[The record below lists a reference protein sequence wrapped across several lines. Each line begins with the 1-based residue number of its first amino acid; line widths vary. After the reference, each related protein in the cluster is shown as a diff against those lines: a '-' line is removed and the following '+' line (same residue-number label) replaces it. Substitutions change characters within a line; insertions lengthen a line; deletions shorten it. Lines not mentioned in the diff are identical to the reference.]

1 MEQKS
6 SEKSG
11 EPPNSNMS
19 KDVEQNIK
27 KSNISLEGLQKQ
39 NIYVLAEILIGVFGD
54 TARTGTILTL
64 KSV

>member
-27 KSNISLEGLQKQ
+27 KNNISLEGLQKQ
-39 NIYVLAEILIGVFGD
+39 NIYVLAEILIGVFLRH
-54 TARTGTILTL
+54 RTDGNDIDP
-64 KSV
+64 